1 MTKGQKFKAVKDLD
15 VLYTF
20 KLGGGVKGRKVKQG
34 DVVTF
39 LTIDNFGPCG
49 TKMASCFELL
59 RRMTLEDFK
68 AGFVPA

>member
-1 MTKGQKFKAVKDLD
+1 MTKGQKFKAVKDQD

-20 KLGGGVKGRKVKQG
+20 KLGGGLNGRKVKQG

-39 LTIDNFGPCG
+39 LTVDNAGPCC
-49 TKMASCFELL
+49 TKMASCYELL
-59 RRMTLEDFK
+59 RRMTLEEFK

>member
-15 VLYTF
+15 ALYTF